1 MNFRETNRKIIKD
14 ELDKLG
20 KSNNDRKNDF
30 RISLICGLKRR
41 KIRATIKEHLKNLFK
56 KEN

>member
-1 MNFRETNRKIIKD
+1 MNFKETNRKIIKN
-14 ELDKLG
+14 ELEKLG

-41 KIRATIKEHLKNLFK
+41 KTKATIKEHLKNLLK
-56 KEN
+56 KGN